1 MMRGEGSK
9 TGSDGIDSGA
19 AKYHRRTMAESS
31 PVHVFAQRLGTLLL
45 RIVRQAG
52 ELHLQITAASLAFLS
67 LLAIVPI
74 FSIVV
79 SVLAALP
86 VFDSLRDALQG
97 FLARHLFPPAIS
109 DTLLEHVNGFA
120 AQASRLSMAGAAVF
134 FATAIG
140 CMLTVDRTLN
150 RIWGAARPRPLAQ
163 RLVLY
168 WALLTIAPL
177 VLGASITVNG
187 IFVGQWL
194 RGGDFEAARRF
205 WFAALTW
212 LATGTGLLLLYRLV
226 PNTTV
231 RWREAAIAAI
241 VATLLVEALRNAL
254 GNYLGNFSTYT
265 VIYGA
270 FSVMPV
276 LLLWLFMAW
285 LIVLLGALVASNLR
299 YWSHDIAPSPVPSPA
314 ETFADALAIVR
325 LLAER
330 APQGHGQGLAAR
342 SWGPVFDED
351 SSRAERAVRLAASL
365 GYVDRMAAVE
375 AEPDPDED
383 PVWAEYWSL
392 AKPAGQMTLAGLFAG
407 VWGGPID
414 GVPMPGLELTL
425 DRWIASTPAPA
436 DRAAAVPPN

>member
-1 MMRGEGSK
+1 MNARAGQYGGTYSAAVLDHFEHPRHAGRLPP
-9 TGSDGIDSGA
+9 GPDVIGA
-19 AKYHRRTMAESS
+19 AAGSLADGARFALGAKL
-31 PVHVFAQRLGTLLL
+31 VHDRLDGL
-45 RIVRQAG
+45 RFQAYG
-52 ELHLQITAASLAFLS
+52 CPHCLAAASWLCE
-67 LLAIVPI
+67 
-74 FSIVV
+74 
-79 SVLAALP
+79 
-86 VFDSLRDALQG
+86 RLQ
-97 FLARHLFPPAIS
+97 
-109 DTLLEHVNGFA
+109 
-120 AQASRLSMAGAAVF
+120 
-134 FATAIG
+134 
-140 CMLTVDRTLN
+140 
-150 RIWGAARPRPLAQ
+150 AARLEQLDA
-163 RLVLY
+163 
-168 WALLTIAPL
+168 W
-177 VLGASITVNG
+177 
-187 IFVGQWL
+187 
-194 RGGDFEAARRF
+194 
-205 WFAALTW
+205 
-212 LATGTGLLLLYRLV
+212 
-226 PNTTV
+226 

-407 VWGGPID
+407 VWGGPIE

-436 DRAAAVPPN
+436 DRAAAAPPN